1 MTIPALTTR
10 MTMAQALRRMAEDRP
25 AQEAVVCGT
34 LRLTYDQ
41 LQRWVERAAAD
52 LGRLAVGKGDRVV
65 LLLPPGA
72 PFITLFF
79 AAAERGAV
87 VVPLDPAARPAWMAE
102 VVRSAAPAVIA
113 VQQSPPAEVIQAL
126 PQETRVLTVQQDSDP
141 LGCVPETSAEPAPV
155 SELAADDL
163 LAVLYT
169 SGSTGLPKGTMHT
182 HRSLIAPVVASLKL
196 RELWVRRPT
205 IDQIPRLGRALLRY
219 RERLLRAAGRPQ
231 VMLSTVGYHTI
242 TGVEAFLQALLMG
255 DALVIQPHFDPEET
269 MDLIQR
275 ERVTVLIAVPT
286 ALAVMLR
293 LPGFERYDLSS
304 LLICGTGSAPCPP
317 ELARE
322 VQRRFGCALHIGF
335 GSTELGGG
343 IAATSLGDSD
353 ALQAETV
360 GRPMPGVEVR
370 VLDEEGRPLPPG
382 AVGELVVRTESVM
395 AGYWDAPDLTAE
407 ALSGDG
413 WYHTGDLVVM
423 DEQGYLRVI
432 GRKKDVI
439 IRGGRSIQPGEIER
453 HLLSHPAIREV
464 AVVGVPGGLGGEQV
478 WAFVRPEEGAVLTS
492 REVRQYC
499 RGVLQPYQAPQ
510 RVSFVDDFPRSSAG
524 KPQKYRLR
532 QMAMLERG
540 QKEEDR

>member
-113 VQQSPPAEVIQAL
+113 VQQSPPAEVIEAL
-126 PQETRVLTVQQDSDP
+126 PQETRVLTVQQDSYP

-255 DALVIQPHFDPEET
+255 DALVIQPLFDPEET
-269 MDLIQR
+269 MGLVQR
-275 ERVTVLIAVPT
+275 ECVTVLIAVPT

-293 LPGFERYDLSS
+293 LPDFERYDLSS